1 MQVTTIFKMVL
12 RVGLAKKVTRCLSKI
27 EEEMEEWT

>member
-1 MQVTTIFKMVL
+1 MQVTIFKMVV

-27 EEEMEEWT
+27 EEEMGEWT